1 MSTTEPDLTGVP
13 VYPGAEKETM
23 TMGGPGRSGTSGS
36 NTGTPPT
43 PPEGDM
49 AGGNSTAGGNMPSGG
64 MGMSMV
70 RYTTSDNV
78 DTVVTWYRS
87 QLSSLDGF
95 TESTGTFGP
104 QGATQTVFA
113 FDNGGTTI
121 TIMIGEGMPGQDG
134 TSGGTSISY
143 TEGEMPSPPSS

>member
-13 VYPGAEKETM
+13 VYPGAEKEAM

-43 PPEGDM
+43 PPSG
-49 AGGNSTAGGNMPSGG
+49 TMPS
-64 MGMSMV
+64 MSMV
-70 RYTTSDNV
+70 RYTTSDSV
-78 DTVVTWYRS
+78 DTVATWYRG